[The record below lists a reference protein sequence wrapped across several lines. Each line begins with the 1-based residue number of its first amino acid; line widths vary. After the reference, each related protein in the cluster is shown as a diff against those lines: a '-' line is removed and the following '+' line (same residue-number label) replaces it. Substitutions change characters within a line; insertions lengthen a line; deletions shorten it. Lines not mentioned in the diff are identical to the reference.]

1 MRPPGPSPG
10 PIPPGGPIGG
20 PPGVPHGMSPGT
32 PPGMPPGTP
41 PGMPGGVPP
50 GVPPG
55 MPPGP
60 MPAALGRPFGVV
72 ARTPPSLASGR
83 VRVAGVEGWDPLQIC
98 VALMILTSLW
108 RIQEIWPPLG
118 VIQVPSLSFL
128 GATILLLLD
137 RDPRRGLG
145 RLRHPIAWTIAVL
158 TLLLVA
164 TIPGS
169 IYAEGSYNF
178 MKRDHIKTVVLTV
191 VAAASIRSFDDLRRF
206 AGVQVLGA
214 SLYTLFALYMSR
226 DHGAGRMSDLL
237 YYDANDFAML
247 IVATV
252 PLSVFFLTMGR
263 TALVRFAAFLALV
276 LSVFGMVKSGSRGAF
291 LAFGS
296 VALFLL
302 LGYRSV
308 PATRRIVSVIVAV
321 GVVLAAGREDFWN
334 RMRTLLQPSMDYNW
348 VGREEDGRME
358 IWKRGI
364 GYMLARPVLGVGVGV
379 FDVADG
385 LLAPQARRQQYGLG
399 WRWAAAHNSYVQIG
413 AEAGI
418 FGLVLFLAV
427 LWFAF
432 RTTTGVAFGTRAPPP
447 TPAQRALG
455 QALTAVLIAYCI
467 NGFFLSQA
475 YGVLLYSTLALVV
488 GLHWTC
494 PPPAAR
500 RR

>member
-1 MRPPGPSPG
+1 MMPPGPIPG
-10 PIPPGGPIGG
+10 PIPPGEPIGG
-20 PPGVPHGMSPGT
+20 PPGTPPGQPPGMPPGVPHGM
-32 PPGMPPGTP
+32 
-41 PGMPGGVPP
+41 
-50 GVPPG
+50 PPG

-83 VRVAGVEGWDPLQIC
+83 VRVAGVDGWDPLQIC
-98 VALMILTSLW
+98 VAFMILTSLW

-118 VIQVPSLSFL
+118 LIQLPSISFI
-128 GATILLLLD
+128 GAAILLLLD
-137 RDPRRGLG
+137 RDPRRGMR
-145 RLRHPIAWTIAVL
+145 RLRHPVAWTVAVL
-158 TLLLVA
+158 TLLLIA

-169 IYAEGSYNF
+169 IYVEGSYNF
-178 MKRDHIKTVVLTV
+178 MKRDHIKTVFLAAA
-191 VAAASIRSFDDLRRF
+191 AAASIRSFDDLRRL
-206 AGVQVLGA
+206 AGIQVLGA
-214 SLYTLFALYMSR
+214 SLYTLFALHMSR
-226 DHGAGRMSDLL
+226 DYTAGRMSDLL

-263 TALVRFAAFLALV
+263 TALVRIAALFALV
-276 LSVFGMVKSGSRGAF
+276 LSVFGMVKSGSRASF
-291 LAFGS
+291 IAFGS
-296 VALFLL
+296 IALFLL

-308 PATRRIVSVIVAV
+308 PSTRRIVSVIVAV

-358 IWKRGI
+358 IWKRGVS
-364 GYMLARPVLGVGVGV
+364 YMLARPALGVGVGV

-399 WRWAAAHNSYVQIG
+399 WRWAAAHNSFVQIG

-418 FGLVLFLAV
+418 LGLVLFLAV

-475 YGVLLYSTLALVV
+475 YGVLLYSTLAFVV

-494 PPPAAR
+494 PPPAVR

>member
-1 MRPPGPSPG
+1 MNQGDDVTGGAIPPVGPPGP
-10 PIPPGGPIGG
+10 
-20 PPGVPHGMSPGT
+20 VPA
-32 PPGMPPGTP
+32 
-41 PGMPGGVPP
+41 
-50 GVPPG
+50 
-55 MPPGP
+55 
-60 MPAALGRPFGVV
+60 PAGRPYGIV

-83 VRVAGVEGWDPLQIC
+83 VRVAGVDGWDPLLFC
-98 VALMILTSLW
+98 VSLTILTSLW
-108 RIQEIWPPLG
+108 RIQEIWPVLG
-118 VIQVPSLSFL
+118 TIQLPSLGFL
-128 GATILLLLD
+128 GAAALLLLD
-137 RDPRRGLG
+137 NDPRRGLR
-145 RLRHPIAWTIAVL
+145 RLRHPIAWMIALL
-158 TLLLVA
+158 TLLLIA

-169 IYAEGSYNF
+169 VYAEGSYNF
-178 MKRDHIKTVVLTV
+178 IKRDHIKTVILAA
-191 VAAASIRSFDDLRRF
+191 VAAASIRSFDDLRRL

-214 SLYTLFALYMSR
+214 SLYTLFALHMSR
-226 DHGAGRMSDLL
+226 DYTAGRMSDLL

-247 IVATV
+247 VVATV

-263 TALVRFAAFLALV
+263 SGIVRFAALLALI
-276 LSVFGMVKSGSRGAF
+276 LSVFGMVKSGSRAAF

-308 PATRRIVSVIVAV
+308 PATRRVVSVVLAI

-364 GYMLARPVLGVGVGV
+364 GYMLDRPILGVGVGV

-399 WRWAAAHNSYVQIG
+399 WRWAAAHNSFVQIG
-413 AEAGI
+413 AEAGV
-418 FGLVLFLAV
+418 FGLFLFLAV

-432 RTTTGVAFGTRAPPP
+432 RTTAGVAFGTRSPPP

-455 QALTAVLIAYCI
+455 QAMTAVLIAYCI

-475 YGVLLYSTLALVV
+475 YGVLLYSTLALVI
-488 GLHWTC
+488 GLHRTC
-494 PPPAAR
+494 PPAPR